1 MNYAERALRTLS
13 AGNRT
18 LLRAEDETSL
28 LQEMCRVIV
37 ELGRYRMAWVG
48 FAEQDEGKT
57 LRPVAHR
64 GFEDGFFDIAHFTW
78 AEGEGGPTAQA
89 VRTGKPA
96 VVQDIKT
103 VAAPHLPIAI
113 TEAIDRGY
121 GSVAAFPLLVEGRVA
136 GNLTIFAAEPD
147 AFNEQEC
154 ALLGEMADDLGFG
167 IGTLRMRARHR
178 EAEETIRH
186 MAYFDTLT
194 GLPNRTSLQQELT
207 SAIEAVHAAHNPL
220 ALLIIKI
227 GHFQEISDTLGYEE
241 ADLLVREM
249 ARRLSQL
256 AGEGQS
262 VARAGEDEFALAL
275 PNTSAEVAIR
285 LAQRIMREVCD
296 PVPLGPL
303 TVDPHAYIGVAM
315 FPGHGNTADAILRRA
330 KIAAVQAKRTA
341 AKFALYQGTADQE
354 CTRRLALMSDLRS
367 AIDKNEL
374 LLYCQPKVSISS
386 GEVCGAEALVRWQHA
401 QHGMIA
407 TGEFIALAERA
418 GLIMPLT
425 RWVLETAFR
434 QSHTWFEQGIR
445 QPLSVNL
452 SAQDLRDPRLVDR
465 ISSLFATWAMPPEM
479 IQFELTESALMEDP
493 IGALKTLQRLKALG
507 VELFIDD
514 FGTGY
519 SSLSYLQKLPV
530 DSLKIDQSFVGS
542 MLTNAGSGVIVRSTV
557 ELGHNLGLGVV
568 AEGVESEAQ
577 WDSLRALG
585 CDTAQ
590 GHFVGFPIP
599 TEQFVDWEAH
609 CQWRH
614 RPAAGDTTLATAH

>member
-18 LLRAEDETSL
+18 LLRAENETSL

-37 ELGRYRMAWVG
+37 EQGGYRMAWVG
-48 FAEQDEGKT
+48 FAQHDEGKT
-57 LRPVAHR
+57 LRPIAHY
-64 GFEDGFFDIAHFTW
+64 GFEDGFFEVAHYTW
-78 AEGEGGPTAQA
+78 ADYEGGPTAEA

-96 VVQDIKT
+96 M
-103 VAAPHLPIAI
+103 APNATAVIATHLPMALS
-113 TEAIDRGY
+113 EVAKRGY
-121 GSVAAFPLLVEGRVA
+121 GSVAAFPLILDGA
-136 GNLTIFAAEPD
+136 TIGNLTIFAAEHD
-147 AFNEQEC
+147 AFDARELE
-154 ALLGEMADDLGFG
+154 LLGEMSEDLSFG
-167 IGTLRMRARHR
+167 IATLRVREGHR
-178 EAEETIRH
+178 RAEETIRR
-186 MAYFDTLT
+186 MAFYDSLT
-194 GLPNRTSLQQELT
+194 DLPNRTSLQQELT
-207 SAIEAVHAAHNPL
+207 SAIETLHTAHNPL
-220 ALLIIKI
+220 ALLLIKI

-241 ADLLVREM
+241 ADLLVQEM

-256 AGEGQS
+256 AGEGRA
-262 VARAGEDEFALAL
+262 VARAGEDEFALSL

-303 TVDPHAYIGVAM
+303 TVDPHAHIGIAM

-330 KIAAVQAKRTA
+330 KIAAVQAKRTV
-341 AKFALYQGTADQE
+341 AKFALYQGSADQE

-374 LLYCQPKVSISS
+374 QLYCQPKVSISS
-386 GEVCGAEALVRWQHA
+386 GEVCGAEALVRWPHA

-407 TGEFIALAERA
+407 TGEFITLAERA

-434 QSHTWFEQGIR
+434 QSHTWFEQDIR

-465 ISSLFATWAMPPEM
+465 ISGLFATWAMPPEM

-530 DSLKIDQSFVGS
+530 DSLKIDQSFVSS
-542 MLTNAGSGVIVRSTV
+542 MLTNAGSAVIVRSTV

-577 WDSLRALG
+577 WDGLRALG

-599 TEQFVDWEAH
+599 TEQFADWEAH

-614 RPAAGDTTLATAH
+614 RPTAGDATPTISH